1 MFVTNEEKALQA
13 VALQLMNGDEIVVS
27 DQKLAVKRVRGERL
41 RFVQFKTSGREIEA
55 IEPNRK
61 KPSARGQW
69 ARDGHQMVQFR
80 GVAAKKYEARAALS
94 GWYVVG
100 SFRSDWP
107 VSLCV
112 ILGAGGT
119 PG

>member
-55 IEPNRK
+55 IEQNRK
-61 KPSARGQW
+61 KPG
-69 ARDGHQMVQFR
+69 ARDSWLVMGIRWCSFGMWRPRSMRR
-80 GVAAKKYEARAALS
+80 GPPFQAGMWWAHSAVT
-94 GWYVVG
+94 G
-100 SFRSDWP
+100 RSRF
-107 VSLCV
+107 
-112 ILGAGGT
+112 A
-119 PG
+119 